1 MAHPKHLILIIL
13 LFSGFNLPAQSWKTY
28 PYHEEGTLIYFP
40 QDEGRHPSEP
50 TEWWYANGFLT
61 GVNSGK
67 EYSFMVSYFYYPA
80 FGFDGFRIFNI
91 ADETEG
97 QFYPETLPCS
107 YPVISQDMLHLQA
120 MTWGGGSEQWV
131 TRTNDLG
138 ELIPFEYQL
147 NAQSEYGSIDLDFAA
162 VKKPLMINDSGFVY
176 QGETAYSYYYSLTTL
191 EVTGSI
197 TLNGFTEPVSGVSW
211 LDRQYGTFNPST
223 GENYEWFSL
232 QLSNGMDLNI
242 WELFTPE
249 NSIPGTSAYRH
260 FSIYI
265 NDSTAVSSSDFTLE
279 RLQYIF
285 TPDQEQ
291 CYAKQW
297 RFVHDT
303 IDLTFTT
310 RHDNQEV
317 MLPFR
322 FYEGSLEVSGLVGS
336 EIVTGKGFAELLH
349 RYQHPEISIDPP
361 AGYFTEGGLYPV
373 SWQLLNPDDGRPVYY
388 DVEISLN
395 ENPEY
400 ETVAQHITDTVF
412 FWDNSGIDPGTP
424 FRVKVKGYSIDS
436 TLSGSDSTSQALF
449 TGIPD
454 PSRDYISEQTLV
466 YPNPAED
473 HFIIDGVN
481 KPMSNLVLTLT
492 NSQGRA
498 VRIIEN
504 VNGNAVRIKRG
515 NLPSGIYFYK
525 ISSGNIGVAGGK
537 LILR

>member
-1 MAHPKHLILIIL
+1 MARSKYIL
-13 LFSGFNLPAQSWKTY
+13 LIFLIFSGFSLKSQSWKTY
-28 PYHEEGTLIYFP
+28 PYHEAGTLIYFP

-50 TEWWYANGFLT
+50 TEWWYTNGFLT
-61 GVNSGK
+61 GLSSGK

-91 ADETEG
+91 ADETDG
-97 QFYPETLPCS
+97 QFYPETLPCT
-107 YPVISQDMLHLQA
+107 YPVISQDMLHIQA
-120 MTWGGGSEQWV
+120 LTWGGGSEQWV
-131 TRTNDLG
+131 TLTDSQG

-147 NAQSEYGSIDLDFAA
+147 NAQSEYGSIDLDFEA

-176 QGETAYSYYYSLTTL
+176 QGATAYSYYYSLTTL
-191 EVTGSI
+191 EVSGSI

-223 GENYEWFSL
+223 GENYEWFSI

-242 WELFTPE
+242 WELFTPQ
-249 NSIPGTSAYRH
+249 NSIPDTSTYRH

-265 NDSTAVSSSDFTLE
+265 NDSTAVSTSDFTLE
-279 RLQYIF
+279 RLQFVF

-322 FYEGSLEVSGLVGS
+322 FYEGSLEVAGFAGATP
-336 EIVTGKGFAELLH
+336 VTGKGFAELLH
-349 RYQHPEISIDPP
+349 RYQHPEIRIDQS
-361 AGYFTEGGLYPV
+361 ARNFTRGGLYPV
-373 SWQLLNPDDGRPVYY
+373 TWQLLNPDDGRPVYY

-395 ENPEY
+395 NSPDY
-400 ETVAQHITDTVF
+400 EVVAQHLTDTSF
-412 FWDNSGIDPGTP
+412 YWDNTGIEPGTP
-424 FRVKVKGYSIDS
+424 FRIRVKGTSIDS
-436 TLSGSDSTSQALF
+436 TLYGSDSTSQALY
-449 TGIPD
+449 TGISGERTGHPAKKAV
-454 PSRDYISEQTLV
+454 I
-466 YPNPAED
+466 YPNPADD
-473 HFIIDGVN
+473 HFMLSLNMPTGGA
-481 KPMSNLVLTLT
+481 VLTLT
-492 NSQGRA
+492 NSQGRT
-498 VRIIEN
+498 VRIIDN
-504 VNGNAVRIKRG
+504 VNGIAFRIKRG
-515 NLPSGIYFYK
+515 DLPPGIYFYIIK
-525 ISSGNIGVAGGK
+525 SGNTEVAKGK

>member
-1 MAHPKHLILIIL
+1 MARSKYIL
-13 LFSGFNLPAQSWKTY
+13 LIFLIFSGFSLKSQSWKTY
-28 PYHEEGTLIYFP
+28 PYHEAGTLIYFP

-50 TEWWYANGFLT
+50 TEWWYTNGFLT
-61 GVNSGK
+61 GLSSGK

-91 ADETEG
+91 ADETDG
-97 QFYPETLPCS
+97 QFYPETLPCT
-107 YPVISQDMLHLQA
+107 YPVISQDMLHIQA
-120 MTWGGGSEQWV
+120 LTWGGGSEQWV
-131 TRTNDLG
+131 TLTDSQG

-147 NAQSEYGSIDLDFAA
+147 NAQSEYGSIDLDFEA

-176 QGETAYSYYYSLTTL
+176 QGATAYSYYYSLTTL
-191 EVTGSI
+191 EVSGSI

-223 GENYEWFSL
+223 GENYEWFSV

-242 WELFTPE
+242 WELFTPQ
-249 NSIPGTSAYRH
+249 NSIPDTSTYRH

-265 NDSTAVSSSDFTLE
+265 NDSTAVSTSDFTLE
-279 RLQYIF
+279 RLQFVF

-322 FYEGSLEVSGLVGS
+322 FYEGSLEVAGFAGATP
-336 EIVTGKGFAELLH
+336 VTGKGFAELLH
-349 RYQHPEISIDPP
+349 RYQHPEIRIDQS
-361 AGYFTEGGLYPV
+361 ARNFTGGGLYPV
-373 SWQLLNPDDGRPVYY
+373 TWQLLNPDDGRPVYY

-395 ENPEY
+395 NSPDY
-400 ETVAQHITDTVF
+400 EVVAQYLTDTSF
-412 FWDNSGIDPGTP
+412 YWDNTGIEPGTP
-424 FRVKVKGYSIDS
+424 FRIRVKGTSIDS
-436 TLSGSDSTSQALF
+436 TLYGSDSTSQALY
-449 TGIPD
+449 TGISGERTGHPAKKAV
-454 PSRDYISEQTLV
+454 I
-466 YPNPAED
+466 YPNPADD
-473 HFIIDGVN
+473 HFMLSLNIPTGGA
-481 KPMSNLVLTLT
+481 VLTMT
-492 NSQGRA
+492 NSQGRT
-498 VRIIEN
+498 VRIIDN
-504 VNGNAVRIKRG
+504 VNGIAFRIKRG
-515 NLPSGIYFYK
+515 DLPPGIYFYIIK
-525 ISSGNIGVAGGK
+525 SGNTEVAKGK

>member
-1 MAHPKHLILIIL
+1 MARSKYIL
-13 LFSGFNLPAQSWKTY
+13 LIFLIFSGFSLKSQSWKTY
-28 PYHEEGTLIYFP
+28 PYHEAGTLIYFP

-50 TEWWYANGFLT
+50 TEWWYTNGFLT
-61 GVNSGK
+61 GLSSGK

-91 ADETEG
+91 ADETDG
-97 QFYPETLPCS
+97 QFYPETLPCT
-107 YPVISQDMLHLQA
+107 YPVISQDMLHIQSL
-120 MTWGGGSEQWV
+120 TWGGGSEQWV
-131 TRTNDLG
+131 TLTDSQG

-147 NAQSEYGSIDLDFAA
+147 NAQSEYGSIDLDFEA

-176 QGETAYSYYYSLTTL
+176 QGATAYSYYYSLTTL
-191 EVTGSI
+191 EVSGSI

-223 GENYEWFSL
+223 GENYEWFSV

-242 WELFTPE
+242 WELFTPQ
-249 NSIPGTSAYRH
+249 NSIPDTSTYRH

-265 NDSTAVSSSDFTLE
+265 NDSTAVSTSDFTLE
-279 RLQYIF
+279 RLQFVF

-322 FYEGSLEVSGLVGS
+322 FYEGSLEVAGFAGATP
-336 EIVTGKGFAELLH
+336 VTGKGFAELLH
-349 RYQHPEISIDPP
+349 RYQHPEIRIDQS
-361 AGYFTEGGLYPV
+361 ARNFTGCGLYPV
-373 SWQLLNPDDGRPVYY
+373 TWQLLNPDDGRPVYY

-395 ENPEY
+395 NSPDY
-400 ETVAQHITDTVF
+400 EVVAQHLTDTSF
-412 FWDNSGIDPGTP
+412 YWDNTGIEPGTP
-424 FRVKVKGYSIDS
+424 FRIRVKGTSIDS
-436 TLSGSDSTSQALF
+436 TLYGSDSTSQALY
-449 TGIPD
+449 TGISGERTGHPAKKAV
-454 PSRDYISEQTLV
+454 I
-466 YPNPAED
+466 YPNPADD
-473 HFIIDGVN
+473 HFMLSLNMPTGGA
-481 KPMSNLVLTLT
+481 VLTLT
-492 NSQGRA
+492 NSQGRT
-498 VRIIEN
+498 VRIIDN
-504 VNGNAVRIKRG
+504 VNGIAFRIKRG
-515 NLPSGIYFYK
+515 DLPPGIYFYIIK
-525 ISSGNIGVAGGK
+525 SGNTEVAKGK